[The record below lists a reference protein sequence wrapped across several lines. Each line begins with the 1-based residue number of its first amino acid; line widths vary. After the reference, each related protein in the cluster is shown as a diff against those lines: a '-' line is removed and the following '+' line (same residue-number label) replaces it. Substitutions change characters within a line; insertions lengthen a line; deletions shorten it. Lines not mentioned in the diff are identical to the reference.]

1 MSWRPGGQ
9 RPPVYP
15 SYTHVMAA
23 TTIKI
28 STELR
33 DQLNAE
39 ARRRGT
45 TAGSLV
51 EALWEDLLRER
62 RFAAIRQAMAT
73 ADPEDLASYAEE
85 TAALDHLAGDGLPR

>member
-1 MSWRPGGQ
+1 M
-9 RPPVYP
+9 
-15 SYTHVMAA
+15 TA

-28 STELR
+28 SPELR

-45 TAGSLV
+45 TAGSVV
-51 EALWEDLLRER
+51 EALWEAWLREQ

-73 ADPEDLASYAEE
+73 AGPDDLASYAEE
-85 TAALDHLAGDGLPR
+85 TEDFDALAGDGLR